1 MQAPLDLEL
10 IFPMKDA
17 PSAAF
22 MAIKAVCLH
31 EAGIISKADKLWVDA
46 KVQATLAASATACS
60 NLRAVYGGFDG
71 RDLRETKAC

>member
-31 EAGIISKADKLWVDA
+31 EAGIISKADKLWWMLRFKPRLQQVRL
-46 KVQATLAASATACS
+46 LAPIYERFTEALTGAI
-60 NLRAVYGGFDG
+60 
-71 RDLRETKAC
+71 

>member
-1 MQAPLDLEL
+1 MQAPLDLES

-31 EAGIISKADKLWVDA
+31 EAGIISKSEKLWVDA
-46 KVQATLAASATACS
+46 KVQATLNQQTKQAA
-60 NLRAVYGGFDG
+60 
-71 RDLRETKAC
+71 